1 MNSSITLEDRILCD
15 LEMILLGGFAPLN
28 GFLNEADYNNVLEN
42 CRLCDGSVWTLPI
55 VLPVREKEH
64 DKLQND
70 AVITLKDKT
79 GLPIARL
86 VVESRWKPDLV
97 RECEMAYGS
106 SDTNHP
112 YVDIVLGLKDCWYYG
127 GRIEKIMDVK
137 HYDFMEYRMSAEK
150 CRTMIAGFRE
160 SMDSSLSNSPDTSG
174 RGLRGTEAV
183 PCVGFQTR
191 NPMHRSHFELTKYA
205 LEKCGEN
212 ARLILMPV
220 VGITQSCDVDYHV
233 RTRCYKKLLPYY
245 EGKAE
250 LVLIPLSMRM
260 AGPREAVLH
269 AIIRKNYGCTHFIVG
284 RDHAG
289 PSYKKKDGTDFYGPY
304 DAHALVEKYKRDIGI
319 EIVLSQMIV
328 YVENLEKY
336 LPMNEVRVGGDGGDK
351 VLNISGTE
359 QRRLLKTGAEIP
371 AWFSFPEIVEELR
384 LEYRMLNKR
393 GLCIYLTGLSGS
405 GKSTVANFL
414 MEKIMENEKERKIT
428 MLDADVVRTNLS
440 KGLGFSREDRSTN
453 VRRIGYVCSEIV
465 KHGGIAIVAN
475 IAPYEDDRKYNR
487 EMIEG
492 AGGTYVECFVDTT
505 LEKCEERDV
514 KGLYALARKGVI
526 KEFTGISD
534 PYEKPINAEI
544 VINGEMNLDVI
555 IGEIIDWL
563 NKKELL

>member
-1 MNSSITLEDRILCD
+1 MNNSITLEDRILCD

-28 GFLNEADYNNVLEN
+28 GFLNENDYNSVVEN
-42 CRLCDGSVWTLPI
+42 CRLCDGTVWPLPI
-55 VLPVREKEH
+55 VLPVGVKEH
-64 DKLQND
+64 DKLQNE
-70 AVITLKDKT
+70 AVLTLKDKT

-86 VVESRWKPDLV
+86 FVESRWKPDLV

-112 YVDIVLGLKDCWYYG
+112 YVDIVLGVGLKDCWYYG
-127 GRIEKIMDVK
+127 GCVEKIMDVK

-150 CRTMIAGFRE
+150 CRAMIAGF
-160 SMDSSLSNSPDTSG
+160 PK
-174 RGLRGTEAV
+174 AV

-205 LEKCGEN
+205 LKKCGED

-220 VGITQSCDVDYHV
+220 VGITQSCDVDYQV
-233 RTRCYKKLLPYY
+233 RTRCYKKLMPYY

-304 DAHALVEKYKRDIGI
+304 DAHALVEKYKADIGI

-336 LPMNEVRVGGDGGDK
+336 LPMDEVRAGVGAGGDK
-351 VLNISGTE
+351 VMNISGTE

-428 MLDADVVRTNLS
+428 LLDADVVRTNLS

-487 EMIEG
+487 GIIEG

-534 PYEKPINAEI
+534 PYERPVNPEI
-544 VINGEMNLDVI
+544 AIDGAMNLDAI
-555 IGEIIDWL
+555 IEKIVDWL

>member
-1 MNSSITLEDRILCD
+1 MNNSITLEDRILCD

-28 GFLNEADYNNVLEN
+28 GFLNEADYNSVVEN
-42 CRLCDGSVWTLPI
+42 CRLCDGTVWPLPI
-55 VLPVREKEH
+55 VLPVGVKEH
-64 DKLQND
+64 DKLQNEC
-70 AVITLKDKT
+70 VITLKDKT

-97 RECEMAYGS
+97 RECELAYGS
-106 SDTNHP
+106 SDANHP

-127 GRIEKIMDVK
+127 GRVEKIMDVI

-150 CRTMIAGFRE
+150 CRAMIAGF
-160 SMDSSLSNSPDTSG
+160 PK
-174 RGLRGTEAV
+174 AV

-205 LEKCGEN
+205 LEKCGED

-220 VGITQSCDVDYHV
+220 VGITQSCDVDYQV
-233 RTRCYKKLLPYY
+233 RTRCYKKLMPYY

-304 DAHALVEKYKRDIGI
+304 DAHGLVEKYKGDIGI

-328 YVENLEKY
+328 YVENLGKY
-336 LPMNEVRVGGDGGDK
+336 LPMDEVRAGDGVAGGDK
-351 VLNISGTE
+351 VMNISGTE

-465 KHGGIAIVAN
+465 KHGGIVVVAN

-487 EMIEG
+487 GIIEG

-534 PYEKPINAEI
+534 PYERPVNPEI
-544 VINGEMNLDVI
+544 AIDGAMNLDVI
-555 IGEIIDWL
+555 IGEIVDWL

>member
-1 MNSSITLEDRILCD
+1 MNSIITLEDRILCD

-28 GFLNEADYNNVLEN
+28 GFLNEADYNSVVEN
-42 CRLCDGSVWTLPI
+42 CRLCDGTVWPLPI
-55 VLPVREKEH
+55 VLPVGVKEH
-64 DKLQND
+64 DKLQNESI
-70 AVITLKDKT
+70 ITLKDKT

-86 VVESRWKPDLV
+86 IVESRWKPDLV
-97 RECEMAYGS
+97 RECEMTYGS

-112 YVDIVLGLKDCWYYG
+112 YVDIVLGVGLKDCWYYG
-127 GRIEKIMDVK
+127 GRVEKIMDVR

-150 CRTMIAGFRE
+150 CRAMIAGFRE
-160 SMDSSLSNSPDTSG
+160 SEGLTSF
-174 RGLRGTEAV
+174 
-183 PCVGFQTR
+183 VGFQTR

-205 LEKCGEN
+205 LKKCEGSEGSGEK

-220 VGITQSCDVDYHV
+220 VGITQSCDVDYQV
-233 RTRCYKKLLPYY
+233 RTRCYKKLMPYY

-304 DAHALVEKYKRDIGI
+304 DAHALVEKYKADIGI

-328 YVENLEKY
+328 YVENLGKY
-336 LPMNEVRVGGDGGDK
+336 LPMDEVRSGDK

-371 AWFSFPEIVEELR
+371 EWFSFPEIVEELR
-384 LEYRMLNKR
+384 HEYKMLNKR
-393 GLCIYLTGLSGS
+393 GFCIYLTGLSGS

-428 MLDADVVRTNLS
+428 LLDADVVRTNLS

-487 EMIEG
+487 ESIEG

-534 PYEKPINAEI
+534 PYERPVNPEI
-544 VINGEMNLDVI
+544 AIDGAMSLDVI
-555 IGEIIDWL
+555 IENIIDWL
-563 NKKELL
+563 NQKELL

>member
-28 GFLNEADYNNVLEN
+28 GFLNEANYNSVVEN
-42 CRLCDGSVWTLPI
+42 CRLCDGSVWPLPI

-64 DKLQND
+64 DKLQNE

-127 GRIEKIMDVK
+127 GRIEKIMDIK

-150 CRTMIAGFRE
+150 CRAMIAGFRE
-160 SMDSSLSNSPDTSG
+160 LSGED
-174 RGLRGTEAV
+174 
-183 PCVGFQTR
+183 CFVGFQTR

-220 VGITQSCDVDYHV
+220 VGITQTCDVDYHV

-289 PSYKKKDGTDFYGPY
+289 P
-304 DAHALVEKYKRDIGI
+304 L
-319 EIVLSQMIV
+319 
-328 YVENLEKY
+328 
-336 LPMNEVRVGGDGGDK
+336 
-351 VLNISGTE
+351 
-359 QRRLLKTGAEIP
+359 
-371 AWFSFPEIVEELR
+371 
-384 LEYRMLNKR
+384 
-393 GLCIYLTGLSGS
+393 
-405 GKSTVANFL
+405 
-414 MEKIMENEKERKIT
+414 
-428 MLDADVVRTNLS
+428 
-440 KGLGFSREDRSTN
+440 
-453 VRRIGYVCSEIV
+453 
-465 KHGGIAIVAN
+465 
-475 IAPYEDDRKYNR
+475 
-487 EMIEG
+487 
-492 AGGTYVECFVDTT
+492 
-505 LEKCEERDV
+505 
-514 KGLYALARKGVI
+514 
-526 KEFTGISD
+526 
-534 PYEKPINAEI
+534 
-544 VINGEMNLDVI
+544 
-555 IGEIIDWL
+555 
-563 NKKELL
+563 

>member
-1 MNSSITLEDRILCD
+1 MNNSITLEDRILCD

-28 GFLNEADYNNVLEN
+28 GFLNENDYNSVLEN
-42 CRLCDGSVWTLPI
+42 CRLCDGTVWPLPI
-55 VLPVREKEH
+55 VLPVAVKEH
-64 DKLQND
+64 DKLQNES
-70 AVITLKDKT
+70 VIILKDKT

-86 VVESRWKPDLV
+86 FVESRWKPDLV

-112 YVDIVLGLKDCWYYG
+112 YVDIVLGLGMKDCWYYG
-127 GRIEKIMDVK
+127 GRVEKIMDVK

-150 CRTMIAGFRE
+150 CRAMIAGFRE
-160 SMDSSLSNSPDTSG
+160 SDGTSSF
-174 RGLRGTEAV
+174 
-183 PCVGFQTR
+183 VGFQTR

-205 LEKCGEN
+205 IKKCEECGVE
-212 ARLILMPV
+212 AKLILMPV
-220 VGITQSCDVDYHV
+220 VGITQSCDVDYQV
-233 RTRCYKKLLPYY
+233 RTRCYKKLMPYY

-304 DAHALVEKYKRDIGI
+304 DAHALVEKYKSDIGI

-328 YVENLEKY
+328 YVENLGKY
-336 LPMNEVRVGGDGGDK
+336 LPMDQVRGGDK

-371 AWFSFPEIVEELR
+371 EWFSFPEIVEELR

-428 MLDADVVRTNLS
+428 LLDADVVRTNLS

-487 EMIEG
+487 GIIEG

-534 PYEKPINAEI
+534 PYERPVNPEI
-544 VINGEMNLDVI
+544 TIDGGMSLDAI
-555 IGEIIDWL
+555 IEKIVVWL

>member
-1 MNSSITLEDRILCD
+1 MNSMITLEDRILCD

-28 GFLNEADYNNVLEN
+28 GFLNENDYNSVLEN
-42 CRLCDGSVWTLPI
+42 CRLCDGTVWPLPI
-55 VLPVREKEH
+55 VLPVGVKEH
-64 DKLQND
+64 DKLQNEG
-70 AVITLKDKT
+70 VITLKDKT

-112 YVDIVLGLKDCWYYG
+112 YVDIVLGAGMKDCWYYG
-127 GRIEKIMDVK
+127 GRVEKIMDVR

-150 CRTMIAGFRE
+150 CRDMIAGFPKT
-160 SMDSSLSNSPDTSG
+160 SSG
-174 RGLRGTEAV
+174 EAV

-205 LEKCGEN
+205 LQKCGEG
-212 ARLILMPV
+212 AKLILMPV
-220 VGITQSCDVDYHV
+220 VGITQSCDVDYQV
-233 RTRCYKKLLPYY
+233 RTRCYKKLMPYY

-304 DAHALVEKYKRDIGI
+304 DAHALVEKYKGDIGI

-328 YVENLEKY
+328 YVENLGKY

-351 VLNISGTE
+351 VMNISGTE

-371 AWFSFPEIVEELR
+371 EWFSFPEIVEELR

-414 MEKIMENEKERKIT
+414 IEKIMENEKERKIT
-428 MLDADVVRTNLS
+428 LLDADVVRTNLS

-465 KHGGIAIVAN
+465 KHGGIVVVAN

-487 EMIEG
+487 GIIEG
-492 AGGTYVECFVDTT
+492 VGGTYVECFVDTT

-534 PYEKPINAEI
+534 PYERPVNPEI
-544 VINGEMNLDVI
+544 VIDGAMSLDVI
-555 IGEIIDWL
+555 IENIVDWL

>member
-1 MNSSITLEDRILCD
+1 MNNSITLEDRILCD
-15 LEMILLGGFAPLN
+15 LEMILLGGFAPLT
-28 GFLNEADYNNVLEN
+28 GFLNEADYNSVVEN
-42 CRLCDGSVWTLPI
+42 CRLCDGTVWPLPI
-55 VLPVREKEH
+55 VLPVGVKEH
-64 DKLQND
+64 DKLQNEG
-70 AVITLKDKT
+70 VITLKDKT

-97 RECEMAYGS
+97 RECELAYGS

-112 YVDIVLGLKDCWYYG
+112 YVDIVLGLKECWYYG
-127 GRIEKIMDVK
+127 GRVEKIMDVI

-150 CRTMIAGFRE
+150 CRAMIAGFRE
-160 SMDSSLSNSPDTSG
+160 SEGLTSF
-174 RGLRGTEAV
+174 V
-183 PCVGFQTR
+183 SFQTR

-205 LEKCGEN
+205 LKKCEEGG
-212 ARLILMPV
+212 AKAKLILMPV
-220 VGITQSCDVDYHV
+220 VGITQSCDVDYQV
-233 RTRCYKKLLPYY
+233 RTRCYKKLMPYY

-304 DAHALVEKYKRDIGI
+304 DAHALVEKYKSDIGI

-336 LPMNEVRVGGDGGDK
+336 LPMDEVRGGERGDK
-351 VLNISGTE
+351 VMNISGTE

-428 MLDADVVRTNLS
+428 MLDADIVRTNLS

-465 KHGGIAIVAN
+465 KHGGIVIVAN

-487 EMIEG
+487 GIIEG

-514 KGLYALARKGVI
+514 KGLYALARKGII

-534 PYEKPINAEI
+534 PYERPVNPEI
-544 VINGEMNLDVI
+544 AIDGAMNLDAI
-555 IGEIIDWL
+555 IGEIVDWL

>member
-1 MNSSITLEDRILCD
+1 MNNVIILEDRILCD
-15 LEMILLGGFAPLN
+15 LEMIILGGFAPLN
-28 GFLNEADYNNVLEN
+28 GFLNENDYNSVLEN
-42 CRLCDGSVWTLPI
+42 CRLCDGTVWPLPI
-55 VLPVREKEH
+55 VLPIKEKEH
-64 DKLQND
+64 DKLRND

-86 VVESRWKPDLV
+86 IVESRWKPDLF
-97 RECEMAYGS
+97 RECEFAYGS

-112 YVDIVLGLKDCWYYG
+112 YVDIVLGLKNCWYYG

-137 HYDFMEYRMSAEK
+137 HYDFMEYRLSAEK
-150 CRTMIAGFRE
+150 CREMIARYQK
-160 SMDSSLSNSPDTSG
+160 SSIGNGDGEPTRSL
-174 RGLRGTEAV
+174 A
-183 PCVGFQTR
+183 CVGFQTR

-205 LEKCGEN
+205 LKKCGEN
-212 ARLILMPV
+212 AILILMPV
-220 VGITQSCDVDYHV
+220 VGITQSCDVDYQV

-245 EGKAE
+245 DGKAE

-304 DAHALVEKYKRDIGI
+304 DAHALVEKYKADIGI
-319 EIVLSQMIV
+319 EIVLSKMIV

-336 LPMNEVRVGGDGGDK
+336 LPMDEVREGDK
-351 VLNISGTE
+351 VMNISGTE
-359 QRRLLKTGAEIP
+359 QRRLLKNGLEIP
-371 AWFSFPEIVEELR
+371 AWFSFPEIIEELR
-384 LEYRMLNKR
+384 LEYKMLNKR

-405 GKSTVANFL
+405 GKSTIANFL

-428 MLDADVVRTNLS
+428 MLDADIVRTNLS
-440 KGLGFSREDRSTN
+440 KGLGFSRDDRSTN

-487 EMIEG
+487 GIIEG

-505 LEKCEERDV
+505 LEKCEERDI
-514 KGLYALARKGVI
+514 KGLYALARKGII

-534 PYEKPINAEI
+534 PYEIPVNPEI
-544 VINGEMNLDVI
+544 VIDGEMNLDI
-555 IGEIIDWL
+555 IIDKIIDWL

>member
-1 MNSSITLEDRILCD
+1 MITLEDRILCD

-28 GFLNEADYNNVLEN
+28 GFLNEADYNSVVEN
-42 CRLCDGSVWTLPI
+42 CRLCQGTVWPLPI
-55 VLPVREKEH
+55 VLPVGVKEH
-64 DKLQND
+64 DKLQNE
-70 AVITLKDKT
+70 AIITLKDKT

-86 VVESRWKPDLV
+86 FVESRWKPDLV
-97 RECEMAYGS
+97 RECELAYGS

-112 YVDIVLGLKDCWYYG
+112 YVDIVLGPGMKDCWYYG
-127 GRIEKIMDVK
+127 GRVEKIMDVK

-150 CRTMIAGFRE
+150 CRAMIAGFRE
-160 SMDSSLSNSPDTSG
+160 SEGVSSF
-174 RGLRGTEAV
+174 
-183 PCVGFQTR
+183 VGFQTR

-205 LEKCGEN
+205 LKKCEEGCGE
-212 ARLILMPV
+212 AKLILMPV
-220 VGITQSCDVDYHV
+220 VGITQSCDVDYQV
-233 RTRCYKKLLPYY
+233 RTRCYKKLMPYY

-304 DAHALVEKYKRDIGI
+304 DAHGLVEKYKADIGI

-328 YVENLEKY
+328 YVENLGKY
-336 LPMNEVRVGGDGGDK
+336 LPMDEVRGGAGGGAGGDK
-351 VLNISGTE
+351 VMNISGTE

-371 AWFSFPEIVEELR
+371 EWFSFPEIVEELR

-428 MLDADVVRTNLS
+428 LLDADVVRTNLS

-487 EMIEG
+487 GIIE
-492 AGGTYVECFVDTT
+492 AASGTYVECFVDTT

-534 PYEKPINAEI
+534 PYERPINPEI
-544 VINGEMNLDVI
+544 AIDGAMNLDAI
-555 IGEIIDWL
+555 IENIIDWL
-563 NKKELL
+563 NKRELL

>member
-1 MNSSITLEDRILCD
+1 MNNSITLEDRILCD

-28 GFLNEADYNNVLEN
+28 GFLNENDYNSVVEN
-42 CRLCDGSVWTLPI
+42 CQLCDGSVWPLPI

-64 DKLQND
+64 DKLQNES
-70 AVITLKDKT
+70 VITLKDKT
-79 GLPIARL
+79 GLPIAQL

-127 GRIEKIMDVK
+127 GRVEKIMDVK

-150 CRTMIAGFRE
+150 CREMIAGFPKTSSGE
-160 SMDSSLSNSPDTSG
+160 S
-174 RGLRGTEAV
+174 V

-205 LEKCGEN
+205 LKKCEGSGAE
-212 ARLILMPV
+212 AKLILMPV
-220 VGITQSCDVDYHV
+220 VGITQSCDVDYQV
-233 RTRCYKKLLPYY
+233 RTRCYKKLMPYY

-304 DAHALVEKYKRDIGI
+304 DAHALVEKYKGDIGI

-336 LPMNEVRVGGDGGDK
+336 LPMNEVRVGGVGGDK

-428 MLDADVVRTNLS
+428 LLDADVVRTNLS

-465 KHGGIAIVAN
+465 KHGGIVVVAN

-487 EMIEG
+487 ESIEG

-534 PYEKPINAEI
+534 PYERPLNPEI
-544 VINGEMNLDVI
+544 TIDGAMSLDVI
-555 IGEIIDWL
+555 IEKIVDWL
-563 NKKELL
+563 NKRELL

>member
-1 MNSSITLEDRILCD
+1 MNNSITLEDRILCD

-28 GFLNEADYNNVLEN
+28 GFLNENDYNSVLEN
-42 CRLCDGSVWTLPI
+42 CRLCDGTIWPLPI
-55 VLPVREKEH
+55 VLPVGVKEH
-64 DKLQND
+64 DKLQNES
-70 AVITLKDKT
+70 VIILKDKT

-112 YVDIVLGLKDCWYYG
+112 YVDIVLGAGMKECWYYG
-127 GRIEKIMDVK
+127 GRVEKIMDVK

-150 CRTMIAGFRE
+150 CRGMIAGFRE
-160 SMDSSLSNSPDTSG
+160 SEGTSSF
-174 RGLRGTEAV
+174 
-183 PCVGFQTR
+183 VGFQTR

-205 LEKCGEN
+205 LKKCEEDGGE
-212 ARLILMPV
+212 AKLILMPV
-220 VGITQSCDVDYHV
+220 VGITQSCDVDYQV
-233 RTRCYKKLLPYY
+233 RTRCYKKLMPYY

-304 DAHALVEKYKRDIGI
+304 DAHALVEKYKTDIGI

-328 YVENLEKY
+328 YVENLGKY
-336 LPMNEVRVGGDGGDK
+336 LPMNEVKGCDK

-371 AWFSFPEIVEELR
+371 EWFSFPEIVEELR

-428 MLDADVVRTNLS
+428 LLDADVVRTNLS

-487 EMIEG
+487 GIIE
-492 AGGTYVECFVDTT
+492 AVGGTYVECFVDTT
-505 LEKCEERDV
+505 LEKCEERDI

-534 PYEKPINAEI
+534 PYERPVNPEI
-544 VINGEMNLDVI
+544 AIDGAMNLDAI
-555 IGEIIDWL
+555 IEKIVDWL
-563 NKKELL
+563 NKRELL

>member
-1 MNSSITLEDRILCD
+1 
-15 LEMILLGGFAPLN
+15 
-28 GFLNEADYNNVLEN
+28 
-42 CRLCDGSVWTLPI
+42 
-55 VLPVREKEH
+55 
-64 DKLQND
+64 
-70 AVITLKDKT
+70 
-79 GLPIARL
+79 
-86 VVESRWKPDLV
+86 
-97 RECEMAYGS
+97 
-106 SDTNHP
+106 
-112 YVDIVLGLKDCWYYG
+112 
-127 GRIEKIMDVK
+127 MDVK

-150 CRTMIAGFRE
+150 CRAMIAGFRE
-160 SMDSSLSNSPDTSG
+160 LDGVSSF
-174 RGLRGTEAV
+174 
-183 PCVGFQTR
+183 VGFQTR

-205 LEKCGEN
+205 LKKCEGSGAE
-212 ARLILMPV
+212 AKLILMPV
-220 VGITQSCDVDYHV
+220 VGITQSCDVDYQV
-233 RTRCYKKLLPYY
+233 RTRCYKKLMPYY

-304 DAHALVEKYKRDIGI
+304 DAHALVEKYKGDIGI

-328 YVENLEKY
+328 YVENLGKY
-336 LPMNEVRVGGDGGDK
+336 LPMNEVRGGDGGDK
-351 VLNISGTE
+351 VMNISGTE

-428 MLDADVVRTNLS
+428 LLDADVVRTNLS

-453 VRRIGYVCSEIV
+453 VRRIGYLCSEIV

-487 EMIEG
+487 GIIEG
-492 AGGTYVECFVDTT
+492 VGGTYVECFVDTT
-505 LEKCEERDV
+505 LEKCEERDI

-534 PYEKPINAEI
+534 PYERPVNPEI
-544 VINGEMNLDVI
+544 AIDGAMNLDAI
-555 IGEIIDWL
+555 IEKIVDCL

>member
-1 MNSSITLEDRILCD
+1 MNNSITLEDRILCD

-28 GFLNEADYNNVLEN
+28 GFLNEADYNSVVEN
-42 CRLCDGSVWTLPI
+42 CRLCQGTVWPLPI
-55 VLPVREKEH
+55 VLPVGVKEH

-86 VVESRWKPDLV
+86 FVESRWKPDLV
-97 RECEMAYGS
+97 RECELAYGS

-112 YVDIVLGLKDCWYYG
+112 YVDIVLGMGMKDCWYYG
-127 GRIEKIMDVK
+127 GRVEKIMDVK
-137 HYDFMEYRMSAEK
+137 HYDFMEYRMSAGK
-150 CRTMIAGFRE
+150 CREMIAGFPKT
-160 SMDSSLSNSPDTSG
+160 SSG
-174 RGLRGTEAV
+174 EAV

-205 LEKCGEN
+205 LKKCGED

-220 VGITQSCDVDYHV
+220 VGITQSCDIDYQV
-233 RTRCYKKLLPYY
+233 RSRCYKKLMPYY

-304 DAHALVEKYKRDIGI
+304 DAHALVEKYKADIGI

-328 YVENLEKY
+328 YVENLGKY
-336 LPMNEVRVGGDGGDK
+336 LPMDEVCSGDK
-351 VLNISGTE
+351 VMNISGTE

-371 AWFSFPEIVEELR
+371 EWFSFPEIVEELR
-384 LEYRMLNKR
+384 HEYRMLNKR
-393 GLCIYLTGLSGS
+393 GFCIYLTGLSGS

-487 EMIEG
+487 GIIEA
-492 AGGTYVECFVDTT
+492 AGGTYIECFVDTT
-505 LEKCEERDV
+505 LEKCEERDI

-534 PYEKPINAEI
+534 PYERPVNPEI
-544 VINGEMNLDVI
+544 AIDGAMNLDAI
-555 IGEIIDWL
+555 IGEIVDWL

>member
-1 MNSSITLEDRILCD
+1 MNNSITLEDRILCD
-15 LEMILLGGFAPLN
+15 LEMILLGGFSPLN
-28 GFLNEADYNNVLEN
+28 GFLNENDYNSVLEN
-42 CRLCDGSVWTLPI
+42 CRLCDGTIWPLPI
-55 VLPVREKEH
+55 VLPVGVKEH
-64 DKLQND
+64 DKLQNES
-70 AVITLKDKT
+70 VIILKDKT

-112 YVDIVLGLKDCWYYG
+112 YVDIVLGAGMKECWYYG
-127 GRIEKIMDVK
+127 GRVEKIMDVK

-150 CRTMIAGFRE
+150 CRGMIAGFRE
-160 SMDSSLSNSPDTSG
+160 SEGTSSF
-174 RGLRGTEAV
+174 
-183 PCVGFQTR
+183 VGFQTR

-205 LEKCGEN
+205 LKKCEEDGRE
-212 ARLILMPV
+212 AKLILMPV
-220 VGITQSCDVDYHV
+220 VGITQSCDVDYQV
-233 RTRCYKKLLPYY
+233 RTRCYKKLMPYY

-304 DAHALVEKYKRDIGI
+304 DAHALVEKYKSDIGI

-328 YVENLEKY
+328 YVENLGKY
-336 LPMNEVRVGGDGGDK
+336 LPMNEVRVGGDGGDGGDK

-371 AWFSFPEIVEELR
+371 EWFSFPEIVEELR

-428 MLDADVVRTNLS
+428 LLDADVVRTNLS

-487 EMIEG
+487 GIIE
-492 AGGTYVECFVDTT
+492 AVGGTYVECFVDTT
-505 LEKCEERDV
+505 LEKCEERDI

-534 PYEKPINAEI
+534 PYERPVNPEI
-544 VINGEMNLDVI
+544 VIDGAMNLDAI
-555 IGEIIDWL
+555 IENIVGWL

>member
-1 MNSSITLEDRILCD
+1 MNNSITLEDRILCD

-28 GFLNEADYNNVLEN
+28 GFLNEADYNSVLEN

-55 VLPVREKEH
+55 VLPVRGKEH
-64 DKLQND
+64 DKLQNEP
-70 AVITLKDKT
+70 VITLKDKT
-79 GLPIARL
+79 GLPIAQL

-127 GRIEKIMDVK
+127 GRVEKIMDVK

-150 CRTMIAGFRE
+150 CREMIQ
-160 SMDSSLSNSPDTSG
+160 
-174 RGLRGTEAV
+174 GLRVGGDSGKFI
-183 PCVGFQTR
+183 GFQTR

-205 LEKCGEN
+205 LEKCGED

-245 EGKAE
+245 KGKAE

-304 DAHALVEKYKRDIGI
+304 DAHALVEKYKADIGI

-336 LPMNEVRVGGDGGDK
+336 LPMNEVRAGAGAGAGAGEDK

-371 AWFSFPEIVEELR
+371 EWFSFPEIVEELR

-428 MLDADVVRTNLS
+428 MLDADIVRTNLS

-465 KHGGIAIVAN
+465 KHGGIVIVAN
-475 IAPYEDDRKYNR
+475 IAPYEEDRKYNR

-534 PYEKPINAEI
+534 PYERPVNAEI
-544 VINGEMNLDVI
+544 VINGEMNLDI
-555 IGEIIDWL
+555 IIEKIIDWL

>member
-1 MNSSITLEDRILCD
+1 
-15 LEMILLGGFAPLN
+15 
-28 GFLNEADYNNVLEN
+28 
-42 CRLCDGSVWTLPI
+42 
-55 VLPVREKEH
+55 
-64 DKLQND
+64 
-70 AVITLKDKT
+70 
-79 GLPIARL
+79 
-86 VVESRWKPDLV
+86 
-97 RECEMAYGS
+97 
-106 SDTNHP
+106 
-112 YVDIVLGLKDCWYYG
+112 
-127 GRIEKIMDVK
+127 MDVK

-150 CRTMIAGFRE
+150 CRAMIAGFRE
-160 SMDSSLSNSPDTSG
+160 SMDSSLSYSSSPTGGDLSNSQQLGG
-174 RGLRGTEAV
+174 RGLRGTASV
-183 PCVGFQTR
+183 PCPCVGFQTR

-205 LEKCGEN
+205 LEKCGKD

-304 DAHALVEKYKRDIGI
+304 DAHALVEKYKADIGI

-336 LPMNEVRVGGDGGDK
+336 LPMNEVRVGGVGGDGGDK

-492 AGGTYVECFVDTT
+492 AGGTYVECFIDTT

-514 KGLYALARKGVI
+514 KGLYALARKGII

-534 PYEKPINAEI
+534 PYERPVNAEI

-555 IGEIIDWL
+555 IGEIIEWL

>member
-1 MNSSITLEDRILCD
+1 MTYFYFYINMNNSITLEDRILCD

-28 GFLNEADYNNVLEN
+28 GFLNENDYNSVVEN
-42 CRLCDGSVWTLPI
+42 CQLCDGSVWPLPI

-64 DKLQND
+64 DKLQNES
-70 AVITLKDKT
+70 VITLKDKT
-79 GLPIARL
+79 GLPIAQL

-127 GRIEKIMDVK
+127 GRVEKIMDVK

-150 CRTMIAGFRE
+150 CREMIAGFPKTSSGE
-160 SMDSSLSNSPDTSG
+160 S
-174 RGLRGTEAV
+174 V

-205 LEKCGEN
+205 LKKCEGSGAE
-212 ARLILMPV
+212 AKLILMPV
-220 VGITQSCDVDYHV
+220 VGITQSCDVDYQV
-233 RTRCYKKLLPYY
+233 RTRCYKKLMPYY

-304 DAHALVEKYKRDIGI
+304 DAHALVEKYKGDIGI

-336 LPMNEVRVGGDGGDK
+336 LPMNEVRVGGVGGDK

-428 MLDADVVRTNLS
+428 LLDADVVRTNLS

-465 KHGGIAIVAN
+465 KHGGIVVVAN

-487 EMIEG
+487 ESIEG

-534 PYEKPINAEI
+534 PYERPLNPEI
-544 VINGEMNLDVI
+544 TIDGAMSLDVI
-555 IGEIIDWL
+555 IEKIVDWL
-563 NKKELL
+563 NKRELL